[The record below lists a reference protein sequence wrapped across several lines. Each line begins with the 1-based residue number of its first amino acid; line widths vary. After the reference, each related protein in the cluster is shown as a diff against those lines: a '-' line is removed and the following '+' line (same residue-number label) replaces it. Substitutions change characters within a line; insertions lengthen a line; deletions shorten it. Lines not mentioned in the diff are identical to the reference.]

1 MTMGITADLHC
12 QGPKPAVMGGL
23 EPAANTYYV
32 VMISQVRQRALAQE
46 SQIKDPKLK
55 PNHPGM
61 HMLTCY
67 FDCSDDEGKYV
78 FVAKF
83 AVF

>member
-1 MTMGITADLHC
+1 MG
-12 QGPKPAVMGGL
+12 GGL
-23 EPAANTYYV
+23 EPTANTCYV
-32 VMISQVRQRALAQE
+32 VMISQVQQRALAQE

-67 FDCSDDEGKYV
+67 FDCSDDEGKDV